1 MIVLH
6 QLQIPT
12 QKEKSMAPAEDPF
25 KRAREEDEK
34 WGRSEGRLRE
44 IVDQDVRGRDE
55 GGGKERG
62 RWRSGGFV
70 SFNLGRFCSYVL
82 SMMSSVQTNIEKQ
95 TVHA

>member
-1 MIVLH
+1 MPLGTCT
-6 QLQIPT
+6 LRDWGAGAG
-12 QKEKSMAPAEDPF
+12 SSASSSSA
-25 KRAREEDEK
+25 RAREEDEK

-55 GGGKERG
+55 GGGKERD
-62 RWRSGGFV
+62 RWRSGGLV